1 MRKYLNSAKST
12 KSTVTEYYTT
22 ITKYYTVLSLQITK
36 QSAVYRV
43 QNSANLQQS
52 TQAALYVYKN

>member
-12 KSTVTEYYTT
+12 KSTITKYYTK
-22 ITKYYTVLSLQITK
+22 IIKYYTVLSLQITK